1 MAAGRFSVEA
11 VFKGIDKITAP
22 VTRMQNRIGKFTR
35 KAANDIKRLNKQTA
49 FMGKSFKTA
58 LGVAGIAG
66 GLFLMQSAMLSTI
79 QTGIEFEQTLTNAA
93 AKFPGEIRKG
103 TAAFAELEKAARDIG
118 ATTEFTASQAAG
130 GLNFLAMAGFNAE
143 QSIAALP
150 GVVDLATAASIDL
163 ATASDIATDS
173 LGAFGLASKDANIQA
188 KNLARINDVLAK
200 TSTTANT
207 DISQLFE
214 AIKEGA
220 PVATAAGQSLETFA
234 ALAGQMAN
242 AGIKGGTAGTTLKN
256 IFVRLTTASG
266 SAAKSLEKMGVAVSD
281 KKGNVRDAIDIFA
294 DLEKGLDG
302 LGTAERS
309 AVLEN
314 IFGRIPLAGVNV
326 LLKTGAG
333 RLREYRTELENS
345 TDAAAQM
352 AAVMRDTLQGQI
364 NTLKS
369 SAEGLSLTLFTSLA
383 PALSAGVEK
392 LITIVRAVDGF
403 LKANRDVIPVVLEM
417 AGNLLKVVAVL
428 GAFKLA
434 IWGVSLAMAV
444 TPFGLVVAGLAL
456 LIAVLPVLLRN
467 WDKVMDALRGSMRFW
482 KEIFVKGIDK
492 AKTAIK
498 SFVDFIMNSP
508 IGSILRLY
516 IKAASIGFKGIK
528 AVGSALGIGA
538 PGTDAI
544 EPDERQIV
552 SPDERMVRRI
562 EESSSVSK
570 TELRIKDDT
579 GRAEIEGNAGAG
591 VQLTLAH
598 SGGFS

>member
-22 VTRMQNRIGKFTR
+22 VNRMQNRISKFTR

-79 QTGIEFEQTLTNAA
+79 QTGVEFEQTLTNAA
-93 AKFPGEIRKG
+93 AKFPGGIRKG
-103 TAAFAELEKAARDIG
+103 TAAFRQLEDAARDVG
-118 ATTEFTASQAAG
+118 ATTEFTASQAAS

-143 QSIAALP
+143 QSVAALP

-173 LGAFGLASKDANIQA
+173 LGAFGLASKDANQQA
-188 KNLARINDVLAK
+188 KNLSRINDVLAK

-220 PVATAAGQSLETFA
+220 PVATSAGQSLETFA

-242 AGIKGGTAGTTLKN
+242 AGIKAGTAGTTLKN
-256 IFVRLTTASG
+256 VFVRLTTASG
-266 SAAKSLEKMGVAVSD
+266 SAAKHLEKMGVVVAD

-309 AVLEN
+309 AILEN

-326 LLKTGAG
+326 LLKTGAV

-345 TDAAAQM
+345 TGAAAEM

-369 SAEGLSLTLFTSLA
+369 SAEGLSLTLFTALA
-383 PALSAGVEK
+383 PALTAGVEK

-403 LKANRDVIPVVLEM
+403 LKANQAIIPVILEM
-417 AGNLLKVVAVL
+417 VGNLFKVVAVFGVL
-428 GAFKLA
+428 KLA
-434 IWGVSLAMAV
+434 ILGINLALSLN
-444 TPFGLVVAGLAL
+444 PFGLIVIALVA

-467 WDKVMDALRGSMRFW
+467 WDKVTDALKGSMRFW
-482 KEIFVKGIDK
+482 KDIAIKGIDFV
-492 AKTAIK
+492 KTKIK
-498 SFVDFIMNSP
+498 SLIDLIKGSP
-508 IGSILRLY
+508 LGETLGLLAG
-516 IKAASIGFKGIK
+516 AAGIGFKGIQ
-528 AVGSALGIGA
+528 AVGSALGIGGGMPEPEA
-538 PGTDAI
+538 P
-544 EPDERQIV
+544 EERQIV
-552 SPDERMVRRI
+552 SPEQRMARSI
-562 EESSSVSK
+562 ETSSSVSK
-570 TELRIKDDT
+570 TELTIKDET
-579 GRAEIEGNAGAG
+579 GRAELGGAPG
-591 VQLTLAH
+591 VGTNLVLAT